1 MDRMREFLI
10 GLLVI
15 VLFVFAAGFVGS
27 LDYDEA
33 VRQQDDY
40 CERVR
45 IHALPDYR
53 PDIKCPIPGDVAAFD
68 LKGSN

>member
-1 MDRMREFLI
+1 MDRLREFVI

-15 VLFVFAAGFVGS
+15 VLFVFAAGLVGS

-40 CERVR
+40 CDRVR
-45 IHALPDYR
+45 NRLLPDYR
-53 PDIKCPIPGDVAAFD
+53 LDIKCPIPGDVAASD